1 LRYTEGMRTVT
12 RFIPRRL
19 AALLLVGLLV
29 LLAGCSGY
37 RPPVYSPAEYP
48 ASYRAYDLT
57 LYWKTVPGAGSLTI
71 AGFVRNGWP
80 SAKLDM
86 ELTATLLAADS
97 RELGQGTFLFFPHRI
112 DIDETV
118 PFEITI
124 PLKTADVPARLRYLY
139 RYRVAENDD
148 MASTFYQQVELPLS
162 SSGR

>member
-1 LRYTEGMRTVT
+1 MRTFT

-19 AALLLVGLLV
+19 AGLLLVGLLI
-29 LLAGCSGY
+29 LLGGCSGY
-37 RPPVYSPAEYP
+37 RPPSYTPAEYP
-48 ASYRAYDLT
+48 SSYLAYDLA
-57 LYWKTVPGAGSLTI
+57 LYWKTVPQAGSLTI

-80 SAKLDM
+80 AAKLDM
-86 ELTATLLAADS
+86 ELTATLLTADR

-124 PLKTADVPARLRYLY
+124 PLKAGDAPARLRYLY
-139 RYRVAENDD
+139 RYRTGDHDEP
-148 MASTFYQQVELPLS
+148 ASTFYQQVELPLS